1 MDIIS
6 LDGIARVSFGVKLE
20 NVEDPNNLFYR
31 SLKTLLGEGMEY
43 NWLYSLSSKS
53 NIFVD

>member
-6 LDGIARVSFGVKLE
+6 LDGIARVSFGIKLE

-31 SLKTLLGEGMEY
+31 GLKTLLGEGLEY
-43 NWLYSLSSKS
+43 NQLYSLSSNLKIS
-53 NIFVD
+53 I